1 MEISARMVKDLRD
14 LSGAGM
20 MDAKKALLACD
31 GVMEEAV
38 DWLRTKGLAKAAKK
52 ADRVA
57 SDGLIGVHASNVGA
71 VAVEVNSETDFVA
84 KNDEFQEMVR
94 DISIAAMNADSVE
107 SLLSQ
112 SIGEKA
118 IKDVI
123 TDKIR
128 VIGENLTVRR
138 MVKFEGKNVAHY
150 IHNTVGKG
158 LGKLAVLVAY
168 EGENGELARQV
179 AMHIAASNPI
189 AISKDDLDSSL
200 IERERNIFF
209 QQAKD
214 SGKPE
219 NIIENMVNG
228 RMKKYFDEVTLLSQK
243 FVIDPEV
250 SVKEAIEKGNLKIL
264 GFKRISVGEG
274 IEKEEENFADE
285 VAKTIGN

>member
-31 GVMEEAV
+31 GVMEDAV

-57 SDGLIGVHASNVGA
+57 SDGLIGVHTSDFGT
-71 VAVEVNSETDFVA
+71 VAVEINSETDFVA

-107 SLLSQ
+107 SLLSK
-112 SIGEKA
+112 SIREKP

-138 MVKFEGKNVAHY
+138 MVKFEGKNIAHY
-150 IHNTVGKG
+150 IHNSVGKG
-158 LGKLAVLVAY
+158 LGKLAVLVSY
-168 EGENGELARQV
+168 EGENSDLARQV

-189 AISKDDLDSSL
+189 AISKDDLDASL
-200 IERERNIFF
+200 IERERNIFA

-219 NIIENMVNG
+219 NIIESMVNG

-250 SVKEAIEKGNLKIL
+250 SVKDAIEKGNLKIL

-285 VAKTIGN
+285 VAKTIGS